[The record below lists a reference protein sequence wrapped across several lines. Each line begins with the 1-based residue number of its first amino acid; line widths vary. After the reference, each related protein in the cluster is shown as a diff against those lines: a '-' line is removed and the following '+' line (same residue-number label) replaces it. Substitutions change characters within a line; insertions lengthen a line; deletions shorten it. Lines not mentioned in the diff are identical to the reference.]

1 MCNKKDNR
9 DRTNFRISN
18 KDKILDL
25 TLNKDQYCH
34 QKRSHKIFLKIH
46 QKMVNSKSF
55 QNIKI
60 KFILIN
66 IYKQQQSAN
75 NHMIWIQNNK

>member
-1 MCNKKDNR
+1 MRNKKDNR
-9 DRTNFRISN
+9 DKTNFMNSN

-34 QKRSHKIFLKIH
+34 QKRIHKIFLKIH
-46 QKMVNSKSF
+46 QKMVYSKNF

-60 KFILIN
+60 MFILIS

-75 NHMIWIQNNK
+75 NHMI